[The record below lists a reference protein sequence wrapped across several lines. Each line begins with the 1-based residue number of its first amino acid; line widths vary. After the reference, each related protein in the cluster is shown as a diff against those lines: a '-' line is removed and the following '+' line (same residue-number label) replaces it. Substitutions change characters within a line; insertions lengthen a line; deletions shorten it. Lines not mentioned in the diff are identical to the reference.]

1 MANEPQK
8 EATISVSSDDQDVVD
23 KPRAKNARLVMVKT
37 KDYSSDED
45 NDLKVTPAR
54 KLKNSSKDD
63 EANSDSSSELEQTK
77 VNPKHKEVMTDG
89 S

>member
-1 MANEPQK
+1 
-8 EATISVSSDDQDVVD
+8 
-23 KPRAKNARLVMVKT
+23 MVKT

-45 NDLKVTPAR
+45 NNLKVTPAR

-77 VNPKHKEVMTDG
+77 VNPKHKKLT
-89 S
+89 STHSS